1 MQDLK
6 TGDPYLGLPC
16 SLVQR
21 GKWYIL
27 GFVSSGSG
35 VREVFGYFSGNILC
49 LHRIY
54 FSGKSEAA
62 TEAS

>member
-6 TGDPYLGLPC
+6 TGDHYLGLPC
-16 SLVQR
+16 GCVQK

-49 LHRIY
+49 LRRIY
-54 FSGKSEAA
+54 FSGKLEEA